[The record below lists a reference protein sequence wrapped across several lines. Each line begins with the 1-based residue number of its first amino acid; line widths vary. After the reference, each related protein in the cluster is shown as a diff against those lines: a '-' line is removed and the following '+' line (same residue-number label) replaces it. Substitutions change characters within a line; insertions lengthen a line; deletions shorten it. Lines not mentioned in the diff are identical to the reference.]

1 MKKLFTLFFVLMAI
15 ATGAKAQD
23 DMAGTPLSLEAVENG
38 TVVTLTNNNSVV
50 VKFALRTYVSPTE
63 YTDDVW
69 YTVQNTNTI
78 NLNAGDIL
86 VLRSTCQ
93 DMSSNFNI
101 YASNDV
107 YVYGNPLSLVSQ
119 TDYKTMTDLTGC
131 ANGVLQ
137 ELFRNGWDGNPHI
150 KNHPT
155 KDIVLPAT
163 TLSYGCYNGM
173 FQGTGLTRTP
183 QLPATTLA
191 DRCYNHM
198 FSYCTALTETS
209 ELPATTLAD
218 ECYYAMFE
226 GCTALTD
233 APALPAMTLTY
244 ACYDNMF
251 RACTSL
257 TQTPELPATSLAY
270 DCYYG
275 MFWDCTSL
283 ENALALPATT
293 LANNCYNSMFYMCS
307 SLVNAPELPATTLSE
322 NCYVSMFYGCSSL
335 EKAPELPASTLVKG
349 CYSYMFTNCSKL
361 NYVKC
366 LATDLTANDNPN
378 DWQRA
383 TNQWLY
389 GVAATGSFVKAEG
402 VDAWTTGDSGIPE
415 GWTISEATGIRA
427 LLNDNGEMI
436 NDKWYTLDGRLVEH
450 PAKGVYIV
458 NGRKIHVR

>member
-1 MKKLFTLFFVLMAI
+1 MKQKVHFLKAAMLLLLIMVTAV
-15 ATGAKAQD
+15 TGVQAQEES
-23 DMAGTPLSLEAVENG
+23 MNETPLSFEAVENG
-38 TVVTLTNNNSVV
+38 TVITLTNNNSAV

-93 DMSSNFNI
+93 DMSSNFKI

-119 TDYKTMTDLTGC
+119 ADYKTMTDLTGC

-173 FQGTGLTRTP
+173 FMGTGLTRTP

-198 FSYCTALTETS
+198 FSHCTALTETS

-218 ECYYAMFE
+218 ECYHSMFE

-244 ACYDNMF
+244 SCYDNMF
-251 RACTSL
+251 R
-257 TQTPELPATSLAY
+257 
-270 DCYYG
+270 
-275 MFWDCTSL
+275 DCTNL
-283 ENALALPATT
+283 I
-293 LANNCYNSMFYMCS
+293 
-307 SLVNAPELPATTLSE
+307 NAPELLAPVLAQDS
-322 NCYVSMFYGCSSL
+322 YYWMFYGCKNL
-335 EKAPELPASTLVKG
+335 T
-349 CYSYMFTNCSKL
+349 
-361 NYVKC
+361 YVKC
-366 LATDLTANDNPN
+366 LATDISASGS
-378 DWQRA
+378 
-383 TNQWLY
+383 TNNFL
-389 GVAATGSFVKAEG
+389 GNVSPTGTFVKADGME
-402 VDAWTTGDSGIPE
+402 DWTRDYYGIPE
-415 GWTISEATGIRA
+415 GWTIVDESETGIRS
-427 LLNDNGEMI
+427 LFPTLSQGEEAC
-436 NDKWYTLDGRLVEH
+436 YTLDGRKLAGQ
-450 PAKGVYIV
+450 PTAKGLYIYKGKKV
-458 NGRKIHVR
+458 LNN